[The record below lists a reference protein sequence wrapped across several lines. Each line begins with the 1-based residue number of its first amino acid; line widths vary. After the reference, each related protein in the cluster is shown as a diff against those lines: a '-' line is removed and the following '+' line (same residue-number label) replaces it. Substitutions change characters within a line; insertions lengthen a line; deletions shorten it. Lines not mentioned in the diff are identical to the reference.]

1 MISENLH
8 LFTDEAPC
16 TEAEFLNFVQD
27 KVRYFYKKAK
37 QVHNMLNYFNNK
49 WVLREIEFNK
59 DRKVHDVL
67 ELLRNLLLAD
77 LVANTQVKNRN
88 SAFKFILNGGS
99 LNCYPVIR
107 GIAISR
113 FDPS

>member
-1 MISENLH
+1 MTKNPASH
-8 LFTDEAPC
+8 CVP
-16 TEAEFLNFVQD
+16 
-27 KVRYFYKKAK
+27 
-37 QVHNMLNYFNNK
+37 
-49 WVLREIEFNK
+49 K

-67 ELLRNLLLAD
+67 ELYRNLFLED
-77 LVANTQVKNRN
+77 LVSNTEVKIRN

-113 FDPS
+113 LDPSRTSLPTFSLRRRPIYLLSIVELNGTLVLLNCR